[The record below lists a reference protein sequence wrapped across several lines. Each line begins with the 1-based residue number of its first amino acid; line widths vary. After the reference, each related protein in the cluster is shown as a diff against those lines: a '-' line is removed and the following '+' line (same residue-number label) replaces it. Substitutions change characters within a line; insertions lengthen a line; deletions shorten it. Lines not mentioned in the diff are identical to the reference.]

1 VGDVDAILCCLQ
13 GSVEEISSVRFR
25 ALSMWMG
32 VGGYSRS
39 QFRYVGGEQAEG
51 LGIAV
56 AKLIEFY
63 VPEGFRPRTSV
74 VPVEHRGRVIEF
86 RPRNVDASGED
97 KDDLWRKFIL
107 FPLRSVAIDA
117 PPGR

>member
-1 VGDVDAILCCLQ
+1 MDAILCCLQ

-25 ALSMWMG
+25 ALPVWLG
-32 VGGYSRS
+32 VGRYSGS
-39 QFRYVGGEQAEG
+39 QFRCVGGEQAEG

-63 VPEGFRPRTSV
+63 VPERFRPRASE
-74 VPVEHRGRVIEF
+74 VPPENRGKVLEF
-86 RPRNVDASGED
+86 RPRNGDGQG

-107 FPLRSVAIDA
+107 LPLRSVAIDV
-117 PPGR
+117 PGR

>member
-32 VGGYSRS
+32 VGRYSRS
-39 QFRYVGGEQAEG
+39 QFRCVGGEQAEG

-63 VPEGFRPRTSV
+63 VPESFRRRASE
-74 VPVEHRGRVIEF
+74 VPPEDRGKVIEF
-86 RPRNVDASGED
+86 RPRNVDAGDGD

-107 FPLRSVAIDA
+107 LPLRSVAVDV
-117 PPGR
+117 PGR

>member
-1 VGDVDAILCCLQ
+1 MDAILCRLQ

-25 ALSMWMG
+25 ALPVWLG
-32 VGGYSRS
+32 VGRYSGS
-39 QFRYVGGEQAEG
+39 QFRCVGGEQAEG

-63 VPEGFRPRTSV
+63 VPERFRPRASE
-74 VPVEHRGRVIEF
+74 VPPENRGKVLEF
-86 RPRNVDASGED
+86 RPRNGDD

-107 FPLRSVAIDA
+107 LPLRSVAIDV
-117 PPGR
+117 PGR